1 MKINSKNL
9 AIIMVMV
16 FLIFN
21 HFVGLAW
28 EIVKTII
35 YCVLFMFLIKQ
46 ISPDLY
52 NYLINIIDLK
62 NFKVSNILSLFKD
75 IYNKI
80 TNIIPFLNMSK
91 KSFCNKENKEEIEDE
106 NKN

>member
-1 MKINSKNL
+1 MKITSKNL

-28 EIVKTII
+28 EVIKTLI
-35 YCVLFMFLIKQ
+35 YCILFMFLIKQ

-52 NYLINIIDLK
+52 TYLMNIIDFK
-62 NFKVSNILSLFKD
+62 NFKVSNILTLFKD
-75 IYNKI
+75 IASKI
-80 TNIIPFLNMSK
+80 LGLIPFLKSNKRCITEDK
-91 KSFCNKENKEEIEDE
+91 KVSDE
-106 NKN
+106 QK